1 MLFRNALGP
10 REVALLR
17 AVLREHCIAQG
28 ITSEEARTS
37 VATSLLVYYKNGI
50 RDRKLLLEALDHEEA
65 LPAEGVA
72 MRAVPVLRPRDKPV
86 ASL

>member
-1 MLFRNALGP
+1 MLFRNALRP

-17 AVLREHCIAQG
+17 AVLREHCIAHG
-28 ITSEEARTS
+28 ITSEEGRTS
-37 VATSLLVYYKNGI
+37 VASSLLVYYRNGI
-50 RDRKLLLEALDHEEA
+50 RDRKLLLEALDQEEA

-72 MRAVPVLRPRDKPV
+72 MRAVPVLRSRDEHR